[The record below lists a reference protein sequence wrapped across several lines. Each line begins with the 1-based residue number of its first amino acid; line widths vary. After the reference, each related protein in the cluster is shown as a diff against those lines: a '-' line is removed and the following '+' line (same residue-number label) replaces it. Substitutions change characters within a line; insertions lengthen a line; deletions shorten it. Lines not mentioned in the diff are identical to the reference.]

1 MYLVLLGAP
10 GAGKGTQASAITDRF
25 GWVHLAS
32 GDLLRAEVAK
42 GTELG
47 KLAQSYMEK
56 GALVPDEVVIQMIVK
71 RISAPDTAVGVIFD
85 GFPRTTGQA
94 EALDKALQK
103 LGKKIDW
110 ALYINVPAEKLVKRI
125 SGRWICRQ
133 CQTPYHSIT
142 SPPRVAGKCDK
153 CGGDL
158 YQRSDDTEATVLER
172 LNVYFAQTTPV
183 LDFYRQKS
191 KLIEINGDADIEK
204 VTTDVIDALSR
215 LKGAGSD
222 NRKVS

>member
-158 YQRSDDTEATVLER
+158 YQRSDDTEATVRER